1 MEALNETTKQL
12 LTLMGAGSYSET
24 SLQAKDHT
32 LYDTLPFVV
41 YSSISGA
48 IPFFT
53 TPYGSTQYGLSK
65 TEIETNMT
73 EQGKLPAGQNM
84 VVNTISFSH
93 IRNNDTGED
102 TALKTAAFARVM
114 QGSRVRIILAGRQF
128 DAEIPGA
135 KFLPP
140 IMDRSVTASASSVS
154 AVGDFTGPNQIILK
168 TPIPL
173 TNIQGAPVN
182 FRLEWLVN
190 TSDVGVQSALA
201 LLVGAGTNGA
211 DRIQFRL
218 GGLLVNPL

>member
-1 MEALNETTKQL
+1 MAVNESTAEL
-12 LTLMGAGSYSET
+12 LRLMGAGSYSET

-32 LYDTLPFVV
+32 LYDTVPFVL
-41 YSSISGA
+41 YSAISGP

-53 TPYGSTQYGLSK
+53 VPYGSAQLGLTK
-65 TEIETNMT
+65 TEVETNMS

-93 IRNNDTGED
+93 IRNSDAGETTD
-102 TALKTAAFARVM
+102 AKTAAMARVM
-114 QGSRVRIILAGRQF
+114 QGSRVRILLAGRQF

-135 KFLPP
+135 KFYPP
-140 IMDRSVTASASSVS
+140 EMDAALNSLASSVS
-154 AVGDFTGPNQIILK
+154 RVGDFIGPNQIVLK

-182 FRLEWLVN
+182 FRLEWLIN
-190 TSDVGVQSALA
+190 TSDVAVQAALA
-201 LLVGAGTNGA
+201 VLAAAGTNGA
-211 DRIQFRL
+211 DRVQFRL

>member
-1 MEALNETTKQL
+1 MAELNQQTAEL
-12 LTLMGAGSYSET
+12 LRLMGAGSYSET

-32 LYDTLPFVV
+32 LYDTIPFVV
-41 YSSISGA
+41 ATAISGA
-48 IPFFT
+48 VPFFT
-53 TPYGSTQYGLSK
+53 VPYGSAQLGLTK
-65 TEIETNMT
+65 TEVETNMS

-93 IRNNDTGED
+93 IRNNDAGEITD
-102 TALKTAAFARVM
+102 AKTAAMARIM
-114 QGSRVRIILAGRQF
+114 QGSRVRVLLAGRQF

-140 IMDRSVTASASSVS
+140 IMDRAYNAAASSVS
-154 AVGDFTGPNQIILK
+154 SVGDFTGPNQIVLK

-182 FRLEWLVN
+182 FRLEWLIN
-190 TSDVGVQSALA
+190 TSDAAVSAALSVLA
-201 LLVGAGTNGA
+201 AAGANGA
-211 DRIQFRL
+211 DRMQFRL

>member
-1 MEALNETTKQL
+1 MAVNESTAKL
-12 LTLMGAGSYSET
+12 LRLMGAGSYSET

-32 LYDTLPFVV
+32 LYDTVPFVV
-41 YSSISGA
+41 YSAISGP

-53 TPYGSTQYGLSK
+53 VPYGSAQLGLTK
-65 TEIETNMT
+65 TEVETNMS

-93 IRNNDTGED
+93 IRNNDAGEATD
-102 TALKTAAFARVM
+102 AKTSAIARVM
-114 QGSRVRIILAGRQF
+114 QGSRIRILLAGRQF

-140 IMDRSVTASASSVS
+140 VMDRGYNAAASSVS
-154 AVGDFTGPNQIILK
+154 SVGDFTGPNQIVLK

-182 FRLEWLVN
+182 FRLEWLIN
-190 TSDVGVQSALA
+190 TSDVAVQAALA
-201 LLVGAGTNGA
+201 VLAAAGTNGA
-211 DRIQFRL
+211 DRIQFRM
-218 GGLLVNPL
+218 GGLLVNPV

>member
-1 MEALNETTKQL
+1 MAVNESTAEL
-12 LTLMGAGSYSET
+12 LRLMGAGSYSET

-32 LYDTLPFVV
+32 LYDTVPFVV
-41 YSSISGA
+41 YSAISGP

-53 TPYGSTQYGLSK
+53 VPYGSAQLGLTK
-65 TEIETNMT
+65 TEVETNMS

-93 IRNNDTGED
+93 IRNNDAGEATD
-102 TALKTAAFARVM
+102 AKTSAIARVM
-114 QGSRVRIILAGRQF
+114 QGSRIRILLAGRQF

-140 IMDRSVTASASSVS
+140 VMDRGYNAAASSVS
-154 AVGDFTGPNQIILK
+154 SVGDFTGPNQIVLK

-182 FRLEWLVN
+182 FRLEWLIN
-190 TSDVGVQSALA
+190 TSDVAVQAALA
-201 LLVGAGTNGA
+201 VLAAAGTNGA
-211 DRIQFRL
+211 DRIQFRM
-218 GGLLVNPL
+218 GGLLVNPV